1 MINKPKAKQE
11 QDPAG
16 ALFALCTA
24 GVFFV
29 VNLFFATRHVMWRDE
44 WMPLVVSKHTSGYAE
59 FFEHIKYIGRLAY
72 FSFAWILVQLD
83 DSLLLFKFAIVLISS
98 IGVFLLCRYA
108 PLSRLQKILFS
119 FGYFTLYEYGTILRD
134 YSVILALSIGCCVV
148 LCSRKWRPLL
158 FCVVVALLFQTN
170 PFGLALGC
178 ALALTFAFDSW
189 RNGRLT
195 RSSLRD
201 PQLWLGTAIV
211 IVSFVAAVTTMIP
224 PPEITP
230 IILGQDLRTDSHL
243 ARLGESLA
251 FPIRAWLPVPIFG
264 RWNSQ
269 VLDPWP
275 WLQVFL
281 SIGVAALIACVIA
294 TSRTA
299 LFLFLIGLLGV
310 GMLLCHLPWTA
321 MRYHG
326 PYFILAV
333 LSYWIYL
340 RDSAMGRL
348 AEDGARWREWLRAG
362 AGSVLTAVLA
372 VHVSVA
378 ALLLAQ
384 EHLVPFSGSRDAAR
398 IISETGGPDTVVVG
412 DPDYLM
418 IPLSGYLGR
427 EVYIASRGEMGSF
440 TKVDAKR
447 RGTPLSPQELSQ
459 VVSDVMAKHQ
469 RDIILVTPYELSL
482 PSSVGSLLGAAR
494 GSTDES
500 YMIYKLF
507 CPRGS
512 P

>member
-16 ALFALCTA
+16 ALFAWCTA

-72 FSFAWILVQLD
+72 FTFAWILVQLD
-83 DSLLLFKFAIVLISS
+83 DSLLLFKFAIVLIST

-201 PQLWLGTAIV
+201 PQLWLGTVIV

-340 RDSAMGRL
+340 RDSAMG
-348 AEDGARWREWLRAG
+348 
-362 AGSVLTAVLA
+362 
-372 VHVSVA
+372 
-378 ALLLAQ
+378 
-384 EHLVPFSGSRDAAR
+384 
-398 IISETGGPDTVVVG
+398 
-412 DPDYLM
+412 
-418 IPLSGYLGR
+418 
-427 EVYIASRGEMGSF
+427 
-440 TKVDAKR
+440 
-447 RGTPLSPQELSQ
+447 
-459 VVSDVMAKHQ
+459 
-469 RDIILVTPYELSL
+469 
-482 PSSVGSLLGAAR
+482 
-494 GSTDES
+494 
-500 YMIYKLF
+500 
-507 CPRGS
+507 
-512 P
+512 